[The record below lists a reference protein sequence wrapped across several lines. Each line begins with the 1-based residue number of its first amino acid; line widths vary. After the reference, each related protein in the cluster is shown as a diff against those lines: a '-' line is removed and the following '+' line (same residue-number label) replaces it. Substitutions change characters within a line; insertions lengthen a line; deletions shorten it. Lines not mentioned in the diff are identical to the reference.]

1 MIEKD
6 KQRHGECF
14 CGSVTVSAELPR
26 ERTAR
31 AAAKLNSGG
40 SALAPLPNLQLT
52 DRAGR
57 PEPRRG
63 EKKGNKTKTIASKAV
78 RLSSVH
84 QLDRCSAHFYTCCA
98 TLRGNVRVWGTFWL
112 SWAGNMLQL
121 KGFYA
126 IIRRSNRW
134 RAKRIVDVLQNPRH
148 GASGTYA
155 NSCND
160 ESTERQLIILIIDS
174 SLIISEQKCQT
185 FADFSCW
192 NMKISSSAW
201 CLY

>member
-98 TLRGNVRVWGTFWL
+98 TLRGNVRVVLRLRDIQTFL
-112 SWAGNMLQL
+112 SGKHAAAQRFLCNHTSRYSL
-121 KGFYA
+121 KGNTH
-126 IIRRSNRW
+126 RRRTAEPSTW
-134 RAKRIVDVLQNPRH
+134 RVRYVR
-148 GASGTYA
+148 
-155 NSCND
+155 
-160 ESTERQLIILIIDS
+160 
-174 SLIISEQKCQT
+174 
-185 FADFSCW
+185 
-192 NMKISSSAW
+192 
-201 CLY
+201 